1 MANFWKGKKVLVTGG
16 SGFIGSYVC
25 EILLKKGAKV
35 TITTHSSR
43 LDNIS
48 HIRNKIKV
56 IKGDLRDYSNALLA
70 TRGQEVVM
78 HLAAKVA
85 GVQYNLAHQA
95 EMFSEN
101 IKMVQNIADACVK
114 NQVKRLLITSS
125 TAVYS
130 KKASIPTP
138 EEEGFFDEPD
148 AGNSGYAW
156 SKRVAELIGR
166 FYSQEYGLEVAIARP
181 GNVYGPRDYFDP
193 SISHVV
199 AGIIKRV
206 FDGENPL
213 IVWGSGKQTRAFIYA
228 EDFARGLVEVTEK
241 YATGDPVNI
250 GTKEETSIGKLAKL
264 IVDLSGK
271 KTKINFDSTKPDGL
285 PRSNVDTKKAREKLG
300 FEAKVTLKEGLR
312 KTIEW
317 YKKNQN
323 AH

>member
-1 MANFWKGKKVLVTGG
+1 MSSFWKGKKVLVTGG

-25 EILLKKGAKV
+25 EILLKKGARV
-35 TITTHSSR
+35 SITTHSNK

-48 HIRNKIKV
+48 HIKKQIKI
-56 IKGDLRDYSNALLA
+56 IKADLTKFEDALRA
-70 TRGQEVVM
+70 TKNQDVVM
-78 HLAAKVA
+78 HVAAKVA
-85 GVQYNLAHQA
+85 GIQYNIAHQG
-95 EMFSEN
+95 EMFSDN
-101 IKMVQNIADACVK
+101 LKMMLNIADTCVK
-114 NQVKRLLITSS
+114 NRVKRLLITSS

-130 KKASIPTP
+130 KKASIPTK

-148 AGNSGYAW
+148 AGNAGYAW
-156 SKRVAELIGR
+156 SKRVSELVGR
-166 FYSQEYGLEVAIARP
+166 FYQQEYGLEVAIARP

-206 FDGENPL
+206 FDGEDPL
-213 IVWGSGKQTRAFIYA
+213 VVWGSGKQTRAFIYA

-241 YATGDPVNI
+241 YATTDPVNI

-264 IVDLSGK
+264 IVDISGK
-271 KTKINFDSTKPDGL
+271 KTKINFDSSKPDGL

-300 FEAKVTLKEGLR
+300 FEAKVTLREGLR

-317 YKKNQN
+317 YTKFQN
-323 AH
+323 VH